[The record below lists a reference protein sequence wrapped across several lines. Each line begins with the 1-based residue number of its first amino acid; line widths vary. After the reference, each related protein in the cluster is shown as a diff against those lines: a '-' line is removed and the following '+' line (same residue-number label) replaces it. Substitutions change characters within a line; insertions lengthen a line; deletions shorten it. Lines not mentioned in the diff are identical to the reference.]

1 MIAHKHITKIIAAGM
16 AVAVCLCTVAFSGPI
31 AAAAGETGI
40 TMAYETALFDTSSV
54 LEVNIRMDEADWHDM
69 LANAAAEQY
78 HQ

>member
-16 AVAVCLCTVAFSGPI
+16 AAAVCLCLCAAAFSGPI

-54 LEVNIRMDEADWHDM
+54 L
-69 LANAAAEQY
+69 
-78 HQ
+78 